1 MFRSTNSFEE
11 VVAKATDETLTSEN
25 WELITNICEKVEAGG
40 EKSARECI
48 EAIQKRLAHRAAN
61 VQLYSLTLSNSL
73 VRSCGLPLHREICS
87 RTFTSILAR
96 MVTDKN
102 THETVKNRITELI
115 QDWTFEFRSNS
126 SLSLMEETFNQLRA
140 QGVPFLPPDKPKKEP
155 TQSELDKQKEED
167 DFQLAIAM
175 SLSQTVT
182 PKERIVQRSPPSQK
196 AVVKQDATPKQPPPA
211 SKVRSLYDF
220 TPTEPG
226 ELGFSRGDVITVLET
241 VYKDWWRGELNG
253 KTGIFPVNYVEKIT
267 EPSPADLAR
276 EAEIEASV
284 FAEARNVE
292 RLLELLSTIDP
303 TKDSFSENEAIQNLY
318 HSTLA
323 VRPKLVQ
330 LIEKYSQKK
339 DELIALNDK
348 FNTART
354 TYDRLLEE
362 SINRYK
368 PNATVGGPSAL
379 QQQQQYAYQQQQPPP
394 VGYAPQQPPSNAGYQ
409 QQQPQFANQ
418 DGMSQ
423 QPPSQQHQQ
432 QQQPYQQAQF
442 TQTNQQPPQSQ
453 QQYSTEPQTFIQ
465 QTPSLSSS
473 TTANGIN
480 PDNNIQQQQPN
491 KFGGAFPPMSNGY
504 PNEQQQS
511 QYQQSQNQQSQP
523 QYQQIDQQPQ
533 QYQQIDQ
540 QQQQTQQP
548 QTPQQTYQQLQTN
561 NIRQASLPLLPQ
573 QQQQLSYPS
582 HQPQPQ
588 PQSSLPLHPQQPQQP
603 PLGTTHQVP
612 QQNVAPGYNNASI
625 VQQQQQPQQ
634 YAAQGY

>member
-1 MFRSTNSFEE
+1 MSLHSYTAAKKCRQP
-11 VVAKATDETLTSEN
+11 KATDETLTSEN
-25 WELITNICEKVEAGG
+25 WELIMNICEKVETGG
-40 EKSARECI
+40 EQSARDCI
-48 EAIQKRLAHRAAN
+48 SAIQKRLAHRAAN

-73 VRSCGLPLHREICS
+73 VKSCGLPVHREICS
-87 RTFTSILAR
+87 RTFTSLLAR

-115 QDWTFEFRSNS
+115 QEWTFEFRSNS
-126 SLSLMEETFNQLRA
+126 SLSLMEETFNLLRE

-167 DFQLAIAM
+167 ELQLAIAM
-175 SLSQTVT
+175 SLSQTSAS
-182 PKERIVQRSPPSQK
+182 KERTVQR
-196 AVVKQDATPKQPPPA
+196 DTKQPPPV

-220 TPTEPG
+220 TPTESG

-276 EAEIEASV
+276 EAEMEASV
-284 FAEARNVE
+284 FSEACNVE
-292 RLLELLSTIDP
+292 RLLELLSNIDP

-368 PNATVGGPSAL
+368 PNAVGVPSGYPP
-379 QQQQQYAYQQQQPPP
+379 QQQTS
-394 VGYAPQQPPSNAGYQ
+394 SNAGYQ
-409 QQQPQFANQ
+409 QQPPQFVNPNPQ
-418 DGMSQ
+418 DGISQ
-423 QPPSQQHQQ
+423 QPLSQQQQ

-442 TQTNQQPPQSQ
+442 TQPNQQQPQNQQQYPTDPSAYVQQPPP
-453 QQYSTEPQTFIQ
+453 PQ
-465 QTPSLSSS
+465 SSS
-473 TTANGIN
+473 SATTTNGINANGVN
-480 PDNNIQQQQPN
+480 PDNNN
-491 KFGGAFPPMSNGY
+491 N
-504 PNEQQQS
+504 
-511 QYQQSQNQQSQP
+511 
-523 QYQQIDQQPQ
+523 
-533 QYQQIDQ
+533 
-540 QQQQTQQP
+540 QQTQQP
-548 QTPQQTYQQLQTN
+548 QTPQQTYQQLQTPH
-561 NIRQASLPLLPQ
+561 RQLSQQQQLPYPLHQPQHQSSLPLQPQ
-573 QQQQLSYPS
+573 QQQQPPIGGLQQFNFDYQQQQDTKQAITPNYYNV
-582 HQPQPQ
+582 QPA
-588 PQSSLPLHPQQPQQP
+588 
-603 PLGTTHQVP
+603 TATHQVP
-612 QQNVAPGYNNASI
+612 PQNVTPGYNNASI
-625 VQQQQQPQQ
+625 VPQQQQSQQ
-634 YAAQGY
+634 YTAQGY